1 MSTDIPPEGATMPDL
16 KPCPFCGSTHIRLQR
31 PVRDGQLI
39 WQARCAA
46 CGAELC
52 HPDRDHAIARWN
64 TRVDN
69 LKSVR
74 AAYDFALAQL
84 RKSPDT

>member
-1 MSTDIPPEGATMPDL
+1 MSVDIPLEGDTMPDL

-39 WQARCAA
+39 WQARCAT

-52 HPDRDHAIARWN
+52 HPDRDHAITRWN
-64 TRVDN
+64 TR
-69 LKSVR
+69 KPS
-74 AAYDFALAQL
+74 AGYTHALAQL
-84 RKSPDT
+84 HKLSDGSPTT